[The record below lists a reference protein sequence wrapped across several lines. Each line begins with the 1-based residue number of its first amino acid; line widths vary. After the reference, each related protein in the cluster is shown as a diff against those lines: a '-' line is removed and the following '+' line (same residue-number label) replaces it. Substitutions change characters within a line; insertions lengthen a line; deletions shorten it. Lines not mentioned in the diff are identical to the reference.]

1 MGSPGILWVA
11 SRITKPDKLS
21 DDKFCQWYEDQHVD
35 EVVALSG
42 IPAAARYEAVPMSEI
57 AGPPTPESIKAAE
70 EPPAYVLGAKWLTIY
85 EMKDVEFRN
94 SAEFRGL
101 DGQSKPK
108 DDLLNGVFKNAMFE
122 TRFGELLS
130 NDDKGIKKGPA
141 RLIVSATMTA
151 SNRQAADDIEHFY
164 EHEHVREVA
173 KCPGYIRTR
182 RFRWVDSTVL
192 KEFERQPADP
202 IENRVSVVALHEFDG
217 DYFPMEGMLKADE
230 TPWTAST
237 LASLKQGGI
246 EAGFYRLKRV
256 YGEFKSAQSRL

>member
-1 MGSPGILWVA
+1 
-11 SRITKPDKLS
+11 
-21 DDKFCQWYEDQHVD
+21 
-35 EVVALSG
+35 
-42 IPAAARYEAVPMSEI
+42 MSEV

-70 EPPAYVLGAKWLTIY
+70 QVPEYIMGGKWLTIY
-85 EMKDVEFRN
+85 EMNDVDFRE

-108 DDLLNGVFKNAMFE
+108 DDLLERIFKNAMFE

-151 SNRQAADDIEHFY
+151 ANREAADDIERFY
-164 EHEHVREVA
+164 EQEHVREVA

-192 KEFERQPADP
+192 KEFERLPAEP
-202 IENRVSVVALHEFDG
+202 IEDRISVVALHEFDA

-230 TPWTAST
+230 TAWTAHI
-237 LASLKQGGI
+237 LKSLKVGGL
-246 EAGFYRLKRV
+246 EAGFYRLKKV
-256 YGEFKSAQSRL
+256 YGDWNSAQSKL